1 MIVQLSITRTPQHDY
16 KIVMQ
21 STERIELTLIY
32 NLKDMMT
39 LLNDQL
45 PKLVPVD
52 EAHSSSW
59 RSSGRG

>member
-21 STERIELTLIY
+21 STERIELTLTY
-32 NLKDMMT
+32 NWEDMMT

-52 EAHSSSW
+52 EVK
-59 RSSGRG
+59 RR